1 MDCPT
6 CSRALVTLEFDEL
19 EVDYCTQ
26 CGGVWLD
33 SGELE
38 YLLSNGSDPDTHPTP
53 FIPSLSSEKKKRCPV
68 CRVMMEKIAAGQAD
82 SIILDQCKLHGIWF
96 DRGELIR
103 LMALERGTEASG
115 QSNPLAAR
123 LHEMFPDMKEI
134 P

>member
-1 MDCPT
+1 MNCPA

-26 CGGVWLD
+26 CKGVWLD

-38 YLLSNGSDPDTHPTP
+38 YLLSHGGDPGTHLTP

-68 CRVMMEKIAAGQAD
+68 CRVVMEKIAPGQAD
-82 SIILDQCKLHGIWF
+82 SIILDQCELHGIWF
-96 DRGELIR
+96 DRGELVR
-103 LMALERGTEASG
+103 LMELEKGTGVSG
-115 QSNPLAAR
+115 QTNSLAAR